1 MAKRII
7 TSVVGLV
14 LFFGVLFMGNAV
26 FSAAVFIVS
35 AIMLH
40 EYYRSVGASVL
51 CRAVGYVSAALIFAC
66 RYFGFD
72 LYIGIIL
79 SICAFLLAMVS
90 CHGKQNFKEVFASG
104 FGTLFIALF
113 MNTLIMNME
122 IYGVFG
128 VFTVFLCA
136 WMTDTG
142 AYFCGRFFGRHK
154 LAPEISPKKTVEGS
168 IGGIITAV
176 LACVIYLFA
185 VNRTEAIS
193 GGDMEYIAI
202 IVLAVVASVFSQLGD
217 LITSAVKRDCGVK
230 DFGNI
235 LPGHGGLLDRFDS
248 VLFLSPFV
256 YFLLLVLS

>member
-1 MAKRII
+1 MIW
-7 TSVVGLV
+7 SGL
-14 LFFGVLFMGNAV
+14 
-26 FSAAVFIVS
+26 
-35 AIMLH
+35 
-40 EYYRSVGASVL
+40 GAW
-51 CRAVGYVSAALIFAC
+51 RF
-66 RYFGFD
+66 
-72 LYIGIIL
+72 
-79 SICAFLLAMVS
+79 
-90 CHGKQNFKEVFASG
+90 
-104 FGTLFIALF
+104 
-113 MNTLIMNME
+113 
-122 IYGVFG
+122 
-128 VFTVFLCA
+128 
-136 WMTDTG
+136 
-142 AYFCGRFFGRHK
+142 FCGRFFGRHK

-202 IVLAVVASVFSQLGD
+202 IVLAVAASVFSQLGD